1 MTGAERKCR
10 NRQILS
16 EYAYGNIRHEAI
28 TFVVRHLYIS
38 RNIYTYERDINTFI
52 WRGHSYI
59 WEGIHAYRVDQCIQ
73 QRVQPQKDV
82 DYPTERVIHT
92 HKHQRVIHTFIRVST
107 HMDAYLHICQD
118 IDTYRLTLTLMEG
131 NQHIWRAHTFIMIL
145 IHSRNIHTYRKTLTY
160 VVRNKTNK
168 EGIQTFRI
176 QTASSPMGVHTYN
189 GTSTHTLVQ
198 GMCGRHLHK

>member
-1 MTGAERKCR
+1 MRGTL
-10 NRQILS
+10 I
-16 EYAYGNIRHEAI
+16 
-28 TFVVRHLYIS
+28 HLFEGDIH
-38 RNIYTYERDINTFI
+38 TYERVSMHTGCGSVHTTKSATAKGCGLPH
-52 WRGHSYI
+52 RKGHS
-59 WEGIHAYRVDQCIQ
+59 
-73 QRVQPQKDV
+73 
-82 DYPTERVIHT
+82 HT

-118 IDTYRLTLTLMEG
+118 IDTYRLTMTLMEG